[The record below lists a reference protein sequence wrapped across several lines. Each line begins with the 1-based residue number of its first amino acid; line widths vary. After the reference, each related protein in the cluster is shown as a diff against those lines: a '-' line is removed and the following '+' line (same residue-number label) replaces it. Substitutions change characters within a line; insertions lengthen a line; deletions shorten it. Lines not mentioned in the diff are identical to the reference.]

1 MHCYNSDPNPSTCT
15 EDDKIFMIFE
25 QDCLETTPYNSIF
38 VARFALDFTSTSY
51 INGYIND
58 NP

>member
-1 MHCYNSDPNPSTCT
+1 MFCYDSDPTPSTCT

-25 QDCLETTPYNSIF
+25 QDCIATSTYNSIF
-38 VARFALDFTSTSY
+38 VARFALDFTSAT
-51 INGYIND
+51 YIND

>member
-1 MHCYNSDPNPSTCT
+1 MFCYDSDPTPSTCT

-25 QDCLETTPYNSIF
+25 QDCLESITSTYDSIF
-38 VARFALDFTSTSY
+38 VARFALDFTSAT
-51 INGYIND
+51 YIND

>member
-25 QDCLETTPYNSIF
+25 QDCLENTASAYNSIF
-38 VARFALDFTSTSY
+38 VARFALDFTSGS
-51 INGYIND
+51 YIND